1 MTEDQKYQGHLYRE
15 KPVKV
20 VKKKSVSI
28 LEPNDN
34 NALVPRNPTVEDERE
49 GEVPPHVPTP
59 PPAVD
64 TRNQDSV
71 FDYLVEDED
80 PNTPQIQFATER
92 EEMFMKSSAPGVFNS
107 RPTSRSGY
115 RNKEEQL
122 ESKDYELNGFTY
134 GAEPVNPRPLDLN
147 ASTITLDFMT
157 PSAKVAKAKLDRNIP
172 ESAGHSRQNS
182 NSEKKRKRAQTDDP
196 NGDTVMA
203 DAPGTVVRSVVESA
217 NVPHSGLTGGIQRL
231 STDKNFSFPTSPIS
245 SPDPDPDGR
254 ALAKI
259 KPVKPPKQTDLDPQS
274 PLKRTRRT
282 KEEDPNGLGISIK
295 GRAGK
300 VMSMINGA
308 LSTTNAEGAVGKS
321 TSTSRQRRASSSDNQ
336 EKLNPVRPRD
346 TDKRERKKH
355 KVTRHNGTSSAN
367 VRMAPTKSSSSRRNG
382 TASES
387 ASPDLSKSSRNG
399 KSAQKQIE
407 YHPSSH
413 HQQSHSQPRATST
426 SRHRPVHSPSDS
438 DDDRHRQDDPQAM
451 VVFGAEER
459 LRRKCDDFLA
469 YISKGPSSSKGYSI
483 NKVLKRYHKDSEITR
498 DTEKREEEKELWKGL
513 RLKRN
518 ERGEVVVFFV

>member
-15 KPVKV
+15 KPAKNT
-20 VKKKSVSI
+20 KRKSVSI
-28 LEPNDN
+28 LEPNEN
-34 NALVPRNPTVEDERE
+34 NALVSLNPTVEDE
-49 GEVPPHVPTP
+49 VPPPVPTP

-71 FDYLVEDED
+71 FDYLVEDEN

-92 EEMFMKSSAPGVFNS
+92 EEMFMKNGAPSLFNS

-122 ESKDYELNGFTY
+122 ESTEYELNGYTY
-134 GAEPVNPRPLDLN
+134 GAEPVNPKPVDFN
-147 ASTITLDFMT
+147 ASSVTLDFMT

-182 NSEKKRKRAQTDDP
+182 NSEKKRKRAQTDDI
-196 NGDTVMA
+196 NGDTIMA
-203 DAPGTVVRSVVESA
+203 DVPGTVVRSVVETSMA
-217 NVPHSGLTGGIQRL
+217 PHSGLTGGIQRML
-231 STDKNFSFPTSPIS
+231 TDKDDKFAFPRSPAS
-245 SPDPDPDGR
+245 SPDPDPDRR

-259 KPVKPPKQTDLDPQS
+259 KPVKPPKHTDLDPQS
-274 PLKRTRRT
+274 PLKRSRRA

-300 VMSMINGA
+300 VMSKINGA
-308 LSTTNAEGAVGKS
+308 LSTANAEGAVGKS
-321 TSTSRQRRASSSDNQ
+321 SSSSRQRRASSSDAQGNPT
-336 EKLNPVRPRD
+336 PVRARD
-346 TDKRERKKH
+346 PSEKREHKKH

-367 VRMAPTKSSSSRRNG
+367 VRMASKSSTRRTG
-382 TASES
+382 SES
-387 ASPDLSKSSRNG
+387 ASPDLSKPSKNG

-407 YHPSSH
+407 YHSH
-413 HQQSHSQPRATST
+413 PDSRTP
-426 SRHRPVHSPSDS
+426 SRHRPVHSPSES
-438 DDDRHRQDDPQAM
+438 DDDHYGRNGSGDQVM

-483 NKVLKRYHKDSEITR
+483 NKVLKRYHKDSEILK
-498 DTEKREEEKELWKGL
+498 DAEKREEEKELWKGL

-518 ERGEVVVFFV
+518 DRGEVVVFFV

>member
-15 KPVKV
+15 KPIKA

-28 LEPNDN
+28 LEPNEN
-34 NALVPRNPTVEDERE
+34 NALVPRNPTVEDDD
-49 GEVPPHVPTP
+49 EVPPHVPTP

-64 TRNQDSV
+64 LRNQDNV
-71 FDYLVEDED
+71 FDYLVEDEN

-122 ESKDYELNGFTY
+122 ESKEYELNGFTY
-134 GAEPVNPRPLDLN
+134 GAEPVLPTPANFN
-147 ASTITLDFMT
+147 ASSVTLDFMT
-157 PSAKVAKAKLDRNIP
+157 PSAKATKARLDRNIP

-182 NSEKKRKRAQTDDP
+182 NSEKKRKRAQTDDHS
-196 NGDTVMA
+196 GDTIMA
-203 DAPGTVVRSVVESA
+203 DAPGTVVRSVVETSL
-217 NVPHSGLTGGIQRL
+217 VPHSGLTGGIQRL
-231 STDKNFSFPTSPIS
+231 STDKDDRFSFPTSPIS
-245 SPDPDPDGR
+245 SPDADHDRR
-254 ALAKI
+254 ALTKV
-259 KPVKPPKQTDLDPQS
+259 KPVKTSKQADLDPQS
-274 PLKRTRRT
+274 PLKRSRRT
-282 KEEDPNGLGISIK
+282 KEDDSNGLGISIK

-308 LSTTNAEGAVGKS
+308 LSTANAEGAIGKS
-321 TSTSRQRRASSSDNQ
+321 TSSSRQRRASSSDNQ
-336 EKLNPVRPRD
+336 ERSATSRGRD

-367 VRMAPTKSSSSRRNG
+367 VRMATKSSSRRNG
-382 TASES
+382 TGSES
-387 ASPDLSKSSRNG
+387 GSPDLSRSSKNG

-407 YHPSSH
+407 YHQDSRT
-413 HQQSHSQPRATST
+413 Q
-426 SRHRPVHSPSDS
+426 SRHRPVHSPSES
-438 DDDRHRQDDPQAM
+438 DDERYGKHGGDQAM
-451 VVFGAEER
+451 VVFGSEER

-483 NKVLKRYHKDSEITR
+483 NKVLKRYHKDSEILK
-498 DTEKREEEKELWKGL
+498 DAEKREEEKELWKGL

-518 ERGEVVVFFV
+518 DRGEVVVFFV